1 VHFGQKALRLPAKAV
16 PEAVVRL
23 VAAYRDE
30 RQVGED
36 FRTHLE
42 RTGGATG
49 AAEMLADLAE
59 FPDPGTHPEYYVDYD
74 ETGPYEAAVG
84 DSECAV

>member
-1 VHFGQKALRLPAKAV
+1 MHFGQKALRLPAKAV

-30 RQVGED
+30 RLIGED
-36 FRTHLE
+36 FRSYLE
-42 RTGGATG
+42 RTGGV
-49 AAEMLADLAE
+49 AAAAGLLADLDE
-59 FPDPGTHPEYYVDYD
+59 FPDPEEHPEYYVDYD
-74 ETGPYEAAVG
+74 ETGPYEASVG